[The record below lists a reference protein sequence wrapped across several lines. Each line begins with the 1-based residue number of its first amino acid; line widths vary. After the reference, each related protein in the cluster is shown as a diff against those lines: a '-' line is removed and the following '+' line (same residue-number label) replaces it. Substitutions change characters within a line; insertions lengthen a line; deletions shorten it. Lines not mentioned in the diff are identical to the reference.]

1 MAKKVLKK
9 AEQGTSTPKLKPGQV
24 TARRAYAMSDSL
36 NKSAGQISRT
46 SERIADRI
54 SSVRK
59 DEARNKP
66 APTIYMTGIGAAKRD
81 STLTGSK
88 DMEKYTKDAPKVAN
102 ANREKADRL
111 KSRADDAMSAAPKKK
126 MGGMIK
132 RADGSTSQRGLWD
145 NIRANK
151 GSEKKPTSAMLKQE
165 KKIKA
170 KKAKDGDTVEK
181 GITRTGEV
189 TKRLGFGE
197 GFRGD
202 MRNSM
207 TTDSTDYQNTKA
219 KTTAGK
225 VLRGANK
232 VASTVA
238 RGVMA
243 PVAAT
248 ASAIGSGIKAGV
260 NAIKN
265 RQDLN
270 KIPKQK
276 MGGKV
281 MMKTK
286 KK

>member
-1 MAKKVLKK
+1 MEMLK
-9 AEQGTSTPKLKPGQV
+9 
-24 TARRAYAMSDSL
+24 
-36 NKSAGQISRT
+36 
-46 SERIADRI
+46 
-54 SSVRK
+54 RK
-59 DEARNKP
+59 
-66 APTIYMTGIGAAKRD
+66 
-81 STLTGSK
+81 
-88 DMEKYTKDAPKVAN
+88 
-102 ANREKADRL
+102 
-111 KSRADDAMSAAPKKK
+111 
-126 MGGMIK
+126 
-132 RADGSTSQRGLWD
+132 DGSTSRRGLWD
-145 NIRANK
+145 NIRAAK
-151 GSEKKPTSAMLKQE
+151 GSGKKPTAAMLKQE

-202 MRNSM
+202 MRNAM

-243 PVAAT
+243 PIAAT
-248 ASAIGSGIKAGV
+248 TSAIGSGIKAGV

-265 RQDLN
+265 KQDLN

-281 MMKTK
+281 APKMMMKKMSK